1 MQKILSALFAA
12 TLLCSSGTILAAG
25 GNNAGADRTKDVDGT
40 TGVVTGDQ
48 GVVSPTDTTSGV
60 GTTGLDQETRASQNT
75 QEGVNT
81 GTRQIPDDKH
91 KSH

>member
-12 TLLCSSGTILAAG
+12 TLLCSSGAIMAA
-25 GNNAGADRTKDVDGT
+25 GNNAGADRAKGADGI
-40 TGVVTGDQ
+40 TGVVTDDQ

>member
-12 TLLCSSGTILAAG
+12 SLLCSSGAVLAAG
-25 GNNAGADRTKDVDGT
+25 NDAGANQTRGTDGT

-81 GTRQIPDDKH
+81 GTRQIPDNKH